1 MTGFGLSRRTRTFL
15 LWTARLAFLAYF
27 LQLSAVDHWHSH
39 FSDVIGVEG
48 TSAHVMHCHG
58 TSDCATMGGA
68 EFALSA
74 QPATLPVPS
83 IVSLRFESAAQAL
96 PEAAFIS
103 PPSEP
108 PQAA

>member
-1 MTGFGLSRRTRTFL
+1 MIGFGLSRHTRTFL
-15 LWTARLAFLAYF
+15 LWTARLAFLAYL

-39 FSDVIGVEG
+39 FSDVVGVEG
-48 TSAHVMHCHG
+48 SSAHVMHCHG
-58 TSDCATMGGA
+58 AGDCASMGGA

-83 IVSLRFESAAQAL
+83 THSLRFESAAQDM